1 MSKSLDQ
8 QLVQFQKWREHV
20 SSIISHY
27 RDWLGDTGSK
37 DSLQDLRLFDLADA
51 IAKDKLLLA
60 FVAEFSRGKTELINA
75 LFFSGYEQRLL
86 PSNPGRTTMCP
97 TEIFWDSNE
106 EPFIKLL
113 PIETRRS
120 DDSISYYK
128 TQPQHWTKLRL
139 DIHSTESMKI
149 AFQSIVQQK
158 EVSINDAKE
167 LGLWDDSDE
176 ATIAIAKS
184 TGKVDVPVWRHALIN
199 FPHPLLKSGLVILDT
214 PGLNAL
220 GSEPELTLSIL
231 PNAHAVL
238 FLLATD
244 TGVTKSDMS
253 IWTQYIKHRTSRKIA
268 ILNKIDVLWDALK
281 TEQEVQASIQTQVDL
296 TATQLNLAPSLV
308 FAISAQKALLAKIKK
323 DDALLAKSNIIAL
336 EQSIAQNVVGVKNEL
351 LRTSVVN
358 ETVAMIKVSRRMF
371 QPRIV
376 AAKAQMVELEGL
388 QGKDHAII
396 QKLMEE
402 ISIDKKLYEKSVNN
416 YEVGARK
423 IKKMGGKLIGT
434 LEPANL
440 SRLVDQGKAG
450 MNESWTTAG
459 LNKNIKYL
467 ISKIIEV
474 AEEAA
479 EMGKGIQQETAQLYQ
494 LFYNSHGFEL
504 VSPPVLDLSE
514 FIQRMQGLEE
524 LTDTFCRS
532 PINVMTEK
540 SFLIRKFSIGMIRQ
554 IEMLYEDTRR
564 KTGLWLNSVLA
575 PLTSQIQ
582 EHKMVLDKRN
592 ESLMHI
598 SKNANSLQ
606 VEIVAARNTLTQLQQ
621 KGMQLDK
628 LLLGLMQQSK

>member
-1 MSKSLDQ
+1 MAKSLDQ
-8 QLVQFQKWREHV
+8 QLIQFQKWREQV
-20 SSIISHY
+20 STIISHY
-27 RDWLGDTGSK
+27 RDWLNDTGNK

-51 IAKDKLLLA
+51 VSKDKLLLA

-97 TEIFWDSNE
+97 TEIFWDSSE
-106 EPFIKLL
+106 EPYIKLL
-113 PIETRRS
+113 PIETRRR
-120 DDSISYYK
+120 DDSLSYLK
-128 TQPQHWTKLRL
+128 TEPQQWTKLRL
-139 DIHSTESMKI
+139 DIQSTESMKI

-158 EVSINDAKE
+158 EVSIADAKE
-167 LGLWDDSDE
+167 LGLWDETDE
-176 ATIAIAKS
+176 ATLEIAKS

-253 IWTQYIKHRTSRKIA
+253 IWSQYIRHRTSRKFA
-268 ILNKIDVLWDALK
+268 ILNKIDVLWDDLK
-281 TEQEVQASIQTQVDL
+281 SPEEVQAGIDTQINL

-308 FAISAQKALLAKIKK
+308 IAISAQKALVAKIKK
-323 DDALLAKSNIIAL
+323 DEELLAKSNILTL
-336 EQSIAQNVVGVKNEL
+336 ENAIAQNVVGVKNDL
-351 LRTSVVN
+351 LRNSVVN

-376 AAKAQMVELEGL
+376 ASKQRLLELEGL
-388 QGKDHAII
+388 QGKDHEII
-396 QKLMEE
+396 QKLMNE
-402 ISIDKKLYEKSVNN
+402 IAIDKKLYEKSVNN
-416 YEVGARK
+416 YEVGARR
-423 IKKMGGKLIGT
+423 IKKMGGKLIAT

-450 MNESWTTAG
+450 MTESWTTNG

-467 ISKIIEV
+467 IAKIIEV
-474 AEEAA
+474 AEEAG
-479 EMGKGIQQETAQLYQ
+479 EMGKVIQKETAQLYQ

-514 FIQRMQGLEE
+514 FINRMRGLEE
-524 LTDTFCRS
+524 LTDNFCRS

-564 KTGLWLNSVLA
+564 KTALWLNSVLS
-575 PLTSQIQ
+575 PLTAQIQ
-582 EHKMVLDKRN
+582 EHKLVLDKRN
-592 ESLMHI
+592 ASLTQI
-598 SKNANSLQ
+598 SNNANSLQ
-606 VEIVAARNTLTQLQQ
+606 VEIVAARNELNKLQQ
-621 KGMQLDK
+621 KGMLLDK
-628 LLLGLMQQSK
+628 LLLGLMQQTK